1 MEKCLIRAKGSDLV
15 FLAFW
20 EQVLGTP
27 INLISCSIL
36 VQNIVNEYSKTSFV
50 TNGKLHYFQTG
61 KKFRAQAA
69 QQQTVIA
76 QKQKTV
82 SAHQEGLGRRDANA
96 FNS

>member
-1 MEKCLIRAKGSDLV
+1 MARKGKENGKCLIRAKGSDLV

-61 KKFRAQAA
+61 KNSGHKPHNN
-69 QQQTVIA
+69 
-76 QKQKTV
+76 KQ
-82 SAHQEGLGRRDANA
+82 
-96 FNS
+96 

>member
-1 MEKCLIRAKGSDLV
+1 MIRAKGSDIV

-20 EQVLGTP
+20 KQKLCKVLGTP
-27 INLISCSIL
+27 INLISRSIL
-36 VQNIVNEYSKTSFV
+36 VQNIVNENSKTSFV
-50 TNGKLHYFQTG
+50 AYGKLHYFQTG
-61 KKFRAQAA
+61 KIRAQAA

-82 SAHQEGLGRRDANA
+82 SSHQQGLGRRDANA